1 MPTEGDLNTETSHE
15 PISGAIMWAAA
26 DVLARQGLQFLTGL
40 VLARLLTPNDFG
52 VMALVAAF
60 AGVATLLVDAGFALA
75 LIRQPK
81 HSDVDAS
88 TAFWFNL
95 ACAFVMGA
103 LLVLAGPPVAAFYHT
118 PVIAGLAALMGV
130 NVVIASLAGVQVALL
145 TRALNFRTQA
155 FASGWSNVIG
165 GVVAIAAANQG
176 AGPWALAIQV
186 VVAST
191 INSATLWTLH
201 SWRPSFVFSRNSFAR
216 LYGFGIF
223 MLASSLLDLLATRF
237 YAFLIGKLYS
247 TADLGIYSRGVST
260 RDFGQNVLASL
271 LTRISI
277 PVLSR
282 HIGDPPGLRRR
293 MRSANKLAMA
303 VNLPVMFGLAASSH
317 ELVPFLFGSQWIG
330 AAPILAVLCLAGSIW
345 PLQLSNVNLMS
356 ALGHSGRL
364 ATLEVAKKTILVA
377 SVCAAAPF
385 GMQWI
390 AWATVF
396 AAMAAFFLNASQAR
410 IYISYPA
417 VRQLFDVA
425 AYIVLAA
432 TMAAIV
438 FAVHYWSPARHRAV
452 LLGIE
457 ISAGAIWYL
466 GGALIFKLEAATLAW
481 RIVTSQ
487 FKPKLPRV
495 DP

>member
-1 MPTEGDLNTETSHE
+1 MPNDGKLTAEAPREE
-15 PISGAIMWAAA
+15 ISDAIMWAAA

-60 AGVATLLVDAGFALA
+60 ASVATLLVDAGFALA
-75 LIRQPK
+75 LIRQPN

-95 ACAFVMGA
+95 ACAFVMGG
-103 LLVLAGPPVAAFYHT
+103 LLVAAGRPVAAFYHT
-118 PVIAGLAALMGV
+118 PILAGLAALMGA
-130 NVVIASLAGVQVALL
+130 NVVIASLAGVQIALL

-155 FASGWSNVIG
+155 FASGLSNVIG
-165 GVVAIAAANQG
+165 GGIAIAAATRG

-186 VVAST
+186 IAAST
-191 INSATLWTLH
+191 INSATLWILH
-201 SWRPSFVFSRNSFAR
+201 SWRPSFVFSRSSFAK

-237 YAFLIGKLYS
+237 YAFLIGKIYS

-303 VNLPVMFGLAASSH
+303 VNLPVMLGLAASSH

-330 AAPILAVLCLAGSIW
+330 AAPILSVLCLAGSIW

-356 ALGHSGRL
+356 ALGHSSRL
-364 ATLEVAKKTILVA
+364 ATLEVAKKAILVV
-377 SVCAAAPF
+377 SVAAAAPF
-385 GMQWI
+385 GMLWI

-396 AAMAAFFLNASQAR
+396 AAMAAFFLNAAQAR
-410 IYISYPA
+410 IYIAYSA
-417 VRQLFDVA
+417 TLQLLDVA

-438 FAVHYWSPARHRAV
+438 LALHQWAPVGKRG
-452 LLGIE
+452 LLLAIE
-457 ISAGAIWYL
+457 IAAGAIWYL
-466 GGALIFKLEAATLAW
+466 GGALIFRLEAATLAW

-495 DP
+495 D